1 MIHIRQKID
10 LTNKIGELVAYT
22 VVDTS
27 NWTAP
32 LEEHPSI
39 VENPDLFEIVDEEIP
54 THAQTLYYIS

>member
-10 LTNKIGELVAYT
+10 LSNKIGELFAYT

-27 NWTAP
+27 GWTAP
-32 LEEHPSI
+32 LDQHPSI

-54 THAQTLYYIS
+54 SHAQTLYYIS